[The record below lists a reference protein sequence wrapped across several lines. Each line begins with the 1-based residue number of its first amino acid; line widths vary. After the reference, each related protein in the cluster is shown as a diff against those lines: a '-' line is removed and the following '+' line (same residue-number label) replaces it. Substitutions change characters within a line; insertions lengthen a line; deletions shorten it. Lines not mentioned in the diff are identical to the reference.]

1 MHRLFLTI
9 AIVLLLTGFRGAA
22 QDPVKV
28 SPAEVKVEV
37 ENDLVRVLR
46 VKRAAH
52 AKSPVHEHPATVV
65 IYLTDVHMKNHVA
78 DGSVQEV
85 GRKKGQAAF
94 NRATKHA
101 EENVSDQPYEVIE
114 IELKAGPGA
123 PLPLP
128 LDAVKV
134 DPKHNVVELE
144 NERVRVIRILREPH
158 AKMPLH
164 EHGRYVSVAL
174 TDVGSRTTFPDGTT
188 RENRRKAGEAGWRD
202 PVKHAIENL
211 GDQRMEE
218 IQVEIK

>member
-1 MHRLFLTI
+1 MRRLFLTI
-9 AIVLLLTGFRGAA
+9 AMVLLTGFRGAA

-28 SPAEVKVEV
+28 SPGEVKVEV

-46 VKRAAH
+46 FKRAAH
-52 AKSPVHEHPATVV
+52 AKIPMHEHPAVV
-65 IYLTDVHMKNHVA
+65 AIYLTDMHVKIYGA
-78 DGSVQEV
+78 DGKVQEV
-85 GRKKGQAAF
+85 TRKKGQAAF
-94 NRATKHA
+94 NPATKHA
-101 EENVSDQPYEVIE
+101 EENVSDQPYEVIG
-114 IELKAGPGA
+114 IELKAGPGK

-134 DPKHNVVELE
+134 DPKHNVVEIE

-188 RENRRKAGEAGWRD
+188 RENQRKAGEVGWRD
-202 PVKHAIENL
+202 PVKHSIENL

>member
-1 MHRLFLTI
+1 MSRLFLTI
-9 AIVLLLTGFRGAA
+9 AVLLLAGFGGAA

-46 VKRAAH
+46 VKRAPH
-52 AKSPVHEHPATVV
+52 AKAPLHEHPAAVV
-65 IYLTDVHMKNHVA
+65 IYLTDMQAKIHGA

-85 GRKKGQAAF
+85 TRKKGQAIFYPA
-94 NRATKHA
+94 RKHA
-101 EENVSDQPYEVIE
+101 DENVSDRPLEVIE
-114 IELKAGPGA
+114 IELKAGPGS
-123 PLPLP
+123 PLSLP

-188 RENRRKAGEAGWRD
+188 RENRRKAGEVGWRD

>member
-1 MHRLFLTI
+1 MRRLFLTI
-9 AIVLLLTGFRGAA
+9 AVLLLTGFRGAA

-52 AKSPVHEHPATVV
+52 AKAPVHEHPAAVV
-65 IYLTDVHMKNHVA
+65 ISLTDVRAKIHGA
-78 DGSVQEV
+78 DGKVQDV
-85 GRKKGQAAF
+85 TRKKGQAVF
-94 NRATKHA
+94 NPVTKHA
-101 EENVSDQPYEVIE
+101 EENVSDQPLEVIV
-114 IELKAGPGA
+114 IELKAGPGER
-123 PLPLP
+123 LPLP

-144 NERVRVIRILREPH
+144 NERVRIIRIIREPH
-158 AKMPLH
+158 AKMPMH

-174 TDVGSRTTFPDGTT
+174 TDVGSKTTFPDGTT
-188 RENRRKAGEAGWRD
+188 RENRRKAGEVGWRD

>member
-1 MHRLFLTI
+1 MRRLFLTI
-9 AIVLLLTGFRGAA
+9 AVVLLTGVRGAA

-28 SPAEVKVEV
+28 SPAEVKIEV

-52 AKSPVHEHPATVV
+52 AKGPVHEHPAAVV
-65 IYLTDVHMKNHVA
+65 IYMTDVRVKIHGA
-78 DGSVQEV
+78 DGSVQDV
-85 GRKKGQAAF
+85 TRKKGLADF
-94 NRATKHA
+94 NPATKHA
-101 EENVSDQPYEVIE
+101 DENVSDQPFEVVV
-114 IELKAGPGA
+114 IELKSGPGN

-134 DPKHNVVELE
+134 DPKHNVVEIE

-188 RENRRKAGEAGWRD
+188 RENQRKAGEVGWRD
-202 PVKHAIENL
+202 PVKHSIENL